1 MKDKRGQ
8 GISME
13 FIIIAAIALIVL
25 IVIILFFTGG
35 LEKIFGQQGQQ
46 IGTVTDQDKE
56 IWRSQCKLYC
66 SLGQRENFVNKEF
79 KGKDDRIYKC
89 KSGSGDTNLQV
100 ECGEC
105 TGNAPDDKP
114 PCSQQKTETACKAI
128 TGCSWTNWS

>member
-66 SLGQRENFVNKEF
+66 SLGQRENFQNKVF
-79 KGKDDRIYKC
+79 KGDDDREYKC
-89 KSGSGDTNLQV
+89 NSGSGDTNLQV

-105 TGNAPDDKP
+105 TGTPAQDKP
-114 PCSQQKTETACKAI
+114 PCSQQRTKTACESN
-128 TGCSWTNWS
+128 GCTWTLWG